1 MFCYICRATKT
12 YANRKEKSV
21 EFGVILTF
29 ATGSFRAFLLIL
41 MFYGNAF
48 LMLAY
53 KYYWH

>member
-1 MFCYICRATKT
+1 MFCYICRATKN

-21 EFGVILTF
+21 EFRVILTF